1 MAHALMLGNQGI
13 ISHEEAELIH
23 KGLTDIYN
31 DIEAG
36 RLEIDMT
43 AEDIHSFVEAT
54 LTERIGDAG
63 KKLHTGRSR
72 NDQVALDM
80 RMYSRNAA
88 GEISKKLKKLLTTIL
103 TIMKDNT
110 ETYMPGFTH
119 LQKAQPV
126 TLAHHLGAYFEMFA
140 RDRSRLKD
148 AKERM
153 NYSPLGSGALAGTT
167 YPLDREMT
175 AKALD

>member
-1 MAHALMLGNQGI
+1 MIKGDAITAGSNPSFFANMGSEQPTSFATKTVTTSVRHTTAATWGVTLSTTISFTKLVTARVAPDIKGSMAHALMLGNQGI

-103 TIMKDNT
+103 TI
-110 ETYMPGFTH
+110 
-119 LQKAQPV
+119 L
-126 TLAHHLGAYFEMFA
+126 
-140 RDRSRLKD
+140 
-148 AKERM
+148 
-153 NYSPLGSGALAGTT
+153 
-167 YPLDREMT
+167 
-175 AKALD
+175 